1 MGFSSLLLVV
11 QVHGADTD
19 CFVNVRG
26 WSLIIR
32 SGIEKLEEVDT
43 TNLFGLQKTLPI
55 LLIVQE
61 NLLMRW
67 MHIFLLSAGGGE
79 KRELCKHEEM
89 VQCGQSSNGK
99 S

>member
-1 MGFSSLLLVV
+1 M
-11 QVHGADTD
+11 
-19 CFVNVRG
+19 
-26 WSLIIR
+26 
-32 SGIEKLEEVDT
+32 DT

-89 VQCGQSSNGK
+89 VQVKVPMARVDFFHFSDLVVECVLIIFLK
-99 S
+99 T

>member
-1 MGFSSLLLVV
+1 MGFSSLLVLP
-11 QVHGADTD
+11 VHGADTN

-26 WSLIIR
+26 WSLRRR
-32 SGIEKLEEVDT
+32 SKIEKLEEVDT
-43 TNLFGLQKTLPI
+43 KNFFVLQKTLPI